1 MIHGDVVLTRTVY
14 LALVLSTKREPVV
27 TTLTT
32 FDTSF
37 KPTIVKAS
45 FTTLTMMEYPH
56 DLPNIPTACV
66 PRCCTPRGTWV
77 QSASFG
83 HQSSSTRTF
92 FRSTP
97 TCNGTKFH
105 IVVVFPFEFTTSVM
119 NRNRAKPKRI
129 LKIAIRSVLSQ
140 GTQTV
145 RGPIQKLL
153 DLPMWSLAN
162 NARRQTTQR
171 EGGKRTS
178 SAKMKRSSTLE
189 GNASQLGNQKLVVS
203 DASLLRTTRLKK
215 LAIRRIRV
223 SKQRLG
229 STATPPLS
237 SQIREVH
244 ADMTFQCTQPL
255 DNRFAT
261 QKESTIQLILQFDG
275 RQPKVNLKIRT
286 DNGEQIKLFPR
297 RVHLIQTT

>member
-1 MIHGDVVLTRTVY
+1 
-14 LALVLSTKREPVV
+14 
-27 TTLTT
+27 
-32 FDTSF
+32 
-37 KPTIVKAS
+37 
-45 FTTLTMMEYPH
+45 
-56 DLPNIPTACV
+56 
-66 PRCCTPRGTWV
+66 
-77 QSASFG
+77 
-83 HQSSSTRTF
+83 
-92 FRSTP
+92 
-97 TCNGTKFH
+97 
-105 IVVVFPFEFTTSVM
+105 
-119 NRNRAKPKRI
+119 
-129 LKIAIRSVLSQ
+129 
-140 GTQTV
+140 
-145 RGPIQKLL
+145 
-153 DLPMWSLAN
+153 
-162 NARRQTTQR
+162 
-171 EGGKRTS
+171 
-178 SAKMKRSSTLE
+178 MKRSSTLE